1 MPIVKAKSDTWCDTC
16 KDAWGQIRD
25 ASNKQIWH
33 PKAIRQAMITT
44 ISETHLLG
52 EPVVRSY
59 CHDCLQE
66 ASKAADGSIWSLS
79 EQIEYAKQNRQNQQ
93 MEIGSK

>member
-1 MPIVKAKSDTWCDTC
+1 
-16 KDAWGQIRD
+16 
-25 ASNKQIWH
+25 
-33 PKAIRQAMITT
+33 MITT